1 MNAFEF
7 YPTLP
12 KLPNALCR
20 DYEFPNLFFPESKK
34 EEAKSLN
41 LAQSI
46 CAGCPERKECL
57 EYAISQEIPH
67 GIWAGTTPQMR
78 GFSPNSKRR
87 PHHANV
93 AQKIRDLFKQGR
105 SHQEIA
111 EICRVQLNYVVRV
124 VTRFEAKLEGENQ
137 SQPIARPSEESPS
150 SSGFPQ

>member
-20 DYEFPNLFFPESKK
+20 NYEFPNLFFPESKA
-34 EEAKSLN
+34 EEARSLK

-87 PHHANV
+87 PHTTNV

-124 VTRFEAKLEGENQ
+124 VTRFEAKLEGESQ
-137 SQPIARPSEESPS
+137 SQPIARPSEGSQS